1 MRTSIAVILA
11 VLAGLFAPLA
21 VVANWA
27 QTQVENTDAFVAGYA
42 PLARDGAV
50 QGVVAQ
56 ELTTAITA
64 QLPGGENVVVRRLVS
79 RQVAEFTAGETF
91 AAAWEAAL
99 RLSHT
104 EFRALL
110 TGEPGRLQVIDGEV
124 QIRFAPFAD
133 AVTSRLVGA
142 GVPLIDR
149 LPTVTGGLTVLRVD
163 PRLLPALQAG
173 YRVLSTLAGWLPL
186 LALSASIAALWVWPR
201 KRPAMIGV
209 GLALAVGAIAVWL
222 VVSVVVS
229 SVVAGLAEPLAV
241 VGPAVAHA
249 ALSPMQSPALAVIV
263 TGAVLMFLGA
273 VTAPRSEPATRPGS

>member
-1 MRTSIAVILA
+1 M
-11 VLAGLFAPLA
+11 
-21 VVANWA
+21 
-27 QTQVENTDAFVAGYA
+27 
-42 PLARDGAV
+42 
-50 QGVVAQ
+50 
-56 ELTTAITA
+56 
-64 QLPGGENVVVRRLVS
+64 
-79 RQVAEFTAGETF
+79 
-91 AAAWEAAL
+91 
-99 RLSHT
+99 
-104 EFRALL
+104 
-110 TGEPGRLQVIDGEV
+110 QVIDGEV

-263 TGAVLMFLGA
+263 TGAVLVFLGA

>member
-1 MRTSIAVILA
+1 M
-11 VLAGLFAPLA
+11 
-21 VVANWA
+21 A
-27 QTQVENTDAFVAGYA
+27 QSDH
-42 PLARDGAV
+42 R
-50 QGVVAQ
+50 
-56 ELTTAITA
+56 ITA
-64 QLPGGENVVVRRLVS
+64 RLPWRERLSVVP

-209 GLALAVGAIAVWL
+209 GLALAVGAIAVCWC
-222 VVSVVVS
+222 SVGRWRGTLRT
-229 SVVAGLAEPLAV
+229 AGRGGRP
-241 VGPAVAHA
+241 
-249 ALSPMQSPALAVIV
+249 SP
-263 TGAVLMFLGA
+263 
-273 VTAPRSEPATRPGS
+273 PRSPVSPQRSRIVPLSGVLG